1 MEKISGAIY
10 KTYNIIDFLSLT
22 KYSQSFAVSEN
33 GLAVGKVYGKSQLV
47 NGSFILRRYEIDGRK
62 FFYFSNGYLMEES
75 NGTYKKSL
83 LTTFSSPPEMFTAR
97 YKGKKT
103 IFVYFEGYLYSL
115 GLYLDVLKVPEGKSH
130 EEYKGGLYFI
140 SGNSVIFCE
149 DFFKGERV
157 KTFDFLMPEEDEG
170 NPLKISRLGTSL
182 FVFFERGIYK
192 IESPFDSEKARL
204 IKVGK
209 PENISAV
216 FTSENQAYFLSDGML
231 KTFDGKEVKS
241 ICKIPNCEVIDDVQI
256 QNFTCAFIVKKDSKN
271 YLLAYEKEGVLPYLI
286 EAKNLKEL
294 SVKDFEFGNYAC
306 WESLQTNLGV
316 KGKKFIRAININTND
331 KCDLIVNFD
340 GRERKYHVDKRHI
353 TLGITAEKVSVKI
366 CTCDKPITITNLQFL
381 YRKGE

>member
-1 MEKISGAIY
+1 
-10 KTYNIIDFLSLT
+10 
-22 KYSQSFAVSEN
+22 
-33 GLAVGKVYGKSQLV
+33 
-47 NGSFILRRYEIDGRK
+47 
-62 FFYFSNGYLMEES
+62 
-75 NGTYKKSL
+75 
-83 LTTFSSPPEMFTAR
+83 
-97 YKGKKT
+97 
-103 IFVYFEGYLYSL
+103 
-115 GLYLDVLKVPEGKSH
+115 
-130 EEYKGGLYFI
+130 
-140 SGNSVIFCE
+140 
-149 DFFKGERV
+149 
-157 KTFDFLMPEEDEG
+157 
-170 NPLKISRLGTSL
+170 
-182 FVFFERGIYK
+182 
-192 IESPFDSEKARL
+192 
-204 IKVGK
+204 
-209 PENISAV
+209 
-216 FTSENQAYFLSDGML
+216 ML

-331 KCDLIVNFD
+331 KCDLIINFD

-366 CTCDKPITITNLQFL
+366 CTCDKPITITYLQFL